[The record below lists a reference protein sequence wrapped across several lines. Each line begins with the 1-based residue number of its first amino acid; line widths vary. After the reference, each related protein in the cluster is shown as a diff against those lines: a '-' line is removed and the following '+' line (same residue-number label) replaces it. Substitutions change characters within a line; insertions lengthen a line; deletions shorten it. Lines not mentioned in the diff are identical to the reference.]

1 MFAATSALGISW
13 QHLNHPDLLVRAVY
27 RFHKY
32 FHVRLILHELGI
44 SLQHEDGF
52 SKIKNHYEDSAYYTV
67 CAEYGVDPTETW
79 MYGDWFYTTDY
90 TVFGNEVKVTERPP
104 SDNLTRWIITQ
115 SKRFTKNGIEK
126 ISRSVMVYVYLVLSS
141 QIKAKSTIAGNSA
154 PAVDA
159 QEVSKDTFNDLIR
172 GDLSTDTK
180 KYQGLLEH
188 GLSKVDFS
196 VGVGIYMLPSKLSL
210 NIGKKEGYNNKIL
223 VSNTDMKIGSNRDIT
238 RDRKKMTPPSVP
250 KTDFCRPIR
259 ASVDNNS
266 AQPKNAHQKAL

>member
-1 MFAATSALGISW
+1 
-13 QHLNHPDLLVRAVY
+13 
-27 RFHKY
+27 
-32 FHVRLILHELGI
+32 
-44 SLQHEDGF
+44 
-52 SKIKNHYEDSAYYTV
+52 
-67 CAEYGVDPTETW
+67 
-79 MYGDWFYTTDY
+79 
-90 TVFGNEVKVTERPP
+90 
-104 SDNLTRWIITQ
+104 
-115 SKRFTKNGIEK
+115 
-126 ISRSVMVYVYLVLSS
+126 MVYVYLVLSS

-196 VGVGIYMLPSKLSL
+196 VGVGVYMLPSNLSL
-210 NIGKKEGYNNKIL
+210 NIGKKEGYNSKIL